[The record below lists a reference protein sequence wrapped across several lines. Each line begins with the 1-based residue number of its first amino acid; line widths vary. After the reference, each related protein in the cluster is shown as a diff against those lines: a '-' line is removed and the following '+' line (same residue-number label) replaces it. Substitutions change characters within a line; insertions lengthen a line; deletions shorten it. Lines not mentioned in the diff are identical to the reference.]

1 MFKPEV
7 TTTLHHVFVEA
18 PVLFVSGVQLTDN
31 RLVFGGNFP
40 FVGTNQK
47 ESSAVLGSL
56 IN

>member
-40 FVGTNQK
+40 FASTNQK
-47 ESSAVLGSL
+47 ES
-56 IN
+56 